1 METDYGLD
9 EEGVIQ
15 AVLEYRDV
23 AGTVLGLI
31 ERGKPLATASNA
43 CVWSFVV
50 SPGFIC
56 EGRVAPLRFLP
67 KLARWYISIED
78 GECSVERDL
87 AVVRDVSDTT
97 RTDDLGIIADTVVG
111 RSGAPCVEERS
122 GGPSRW
128 RAYEHVKGVGKVL
141 ADVPR
146 RPSRVRFE
154 ERHCGCFSGIKEET
168 NVAEISEGHI
178 GSSRWRCVHGK
189 ANRGSICCDCDML
202 RRPSRILEEH

>member
-1 METDYGLD
+1 M
-9 EEGVIQ
+9 
-15 AVLEYRDV
+15 LEYRDV

-31 ERGKPLATASNA
+31 RRGKPLAAARNA

-97 RTDDLGIIADTVVG
+97 RTDDVGIIGDTVVG
-111 RSGAPCVEERS
+111 RSGAPASRS
-122 GGPSRW
+122 EVQDPATGGLTNTSRAWARCW
-128 RAYEHVKGVGKVL
+128 RT
-141 ADVPR
+141 
-146 RPSRVRFE
+146 
-154 ERHCGCFSGIKEET
+154 C
-168 NVAEISEGHI
+168 
-178 GSSRWRCVHGK
+178 HG
-189 ANRGSICCDCDML
+189 ARLGL
-202 RRPSRILEEH
+202 F

>member
-1 METDYGLD
+1 M
-9 EEGVIQ
+9 
-15 AVLEYRDV
+15 

-31 ERGKPLATASNA
+31 RRGKPLAAASNA

-87 AVVRDVSDTT
+87 AAVRAVSDTI
-97 RTDDLGIIADTVVG
+97 RKGHLRLRGWEIRG
-111 RSGAPCVEERS
+111 PCVEERS
-122 GGPSRW
+122 GGPSHW
-128 RAYEHVKGVGKVL
+128 RAYKHVKGVGKVL

-154 ERHCGCFSGIKEET
+154 
-168 NVAEISEGHI
+168 
-178 GSSRWRCVHGK
+178 
-189 ANRGSICCDCDML
+189 
-202 RRPSRILEEH
+202 